1 MKINKFTVLI
11 LAFVMIAFSSC
22 SGGVAPIKGDKDD
35 LKVVANVLE
44 KPICLEEVEYL
55 TFNYKLEMENKY
67 GEGIWDTAEGS
78 ELYRAE
84 LESKVEAAMLKNPI
98 LLSFYEEYNI
108 DIDDKDTK
116 NSVQEYINS
125 VVDEIGGGEEYKK
138 QLKENGISDHHLRYL
153 LALEMSREELRQKF
167 LETGL
172 IDDSD
177 DTARDFIESDEVIR
191 TLHVY
196 IGNDAGDDIDENR
209 KLAEKVVSLL
219 EEGEP
224 ITRMIG
230 RYSEDFYM
238 TTTDGYYFMR
248 GEYEEAYENA
258 AFALGVDEYSGVVEG
273 ENGFY
278 VIMRLPKESEY
289 IEKNFADLKDR
300 YIYVLFE
307 NIINE
312 RLATAELVYTDYGKN
327 IDILNLE

>member
-1 MKINKFTVLI
+1 
-11 LAFVMIAFSSC
+11 MIAFSSC
-22 SGGVAPIKGDKDD
+22 SGGVSPIKGDKDD
-35 LKVVANVLE
+35 LKVVANVFGNDV
-44 KPICLEEVEYL
+44 CLEEVKYL

-67 GEGIWDTAEGS
+67 GEGIWDAPDSS
-78 ELYRAE
+78 EFYRDE
-84 LESKVEAAMLKNPI
+84 LEGKVYAAMLQNPV
-98 LLSFYEEYNI
+98 LLSFYEEYDV

-116 NSVQEYINS
+116 NAVQEYINS
-125 VVDEIGGGEEYKK
+125 VSEEMGGIESYKK
-138 QLKENGISDHHLRYL
+138 QLKENGISDHHLRYM

-167 LETGL
+167 LEAGL
-172 IDDSD
+172 IDDAD
-177 DTARDFIESDEVIR
+177 EIARTFIESDEVIR

-196 IGNDAGDDIDENR
+196 ICNDAGDDIEENR
-209 KLAEKVVSLL
+209 ALAKKVVSLL
-219 EEGEP
+219 DEGEP

-307 NIINE
+307 NVINE